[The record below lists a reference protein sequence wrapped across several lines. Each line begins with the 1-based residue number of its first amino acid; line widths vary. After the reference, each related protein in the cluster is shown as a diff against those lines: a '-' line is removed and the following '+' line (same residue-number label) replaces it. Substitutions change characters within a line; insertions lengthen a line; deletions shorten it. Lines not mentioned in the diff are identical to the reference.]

1 MKPKKLLRYIIILAV
16 LLVILAVV
24 GKKVGWFGKEEF
36 IQVAVEKA
44 ETRKIVETITANGKI
59 QPETEVKISPEV
71 SGEIVELH
79 VVEGEFVEQGKLLVR
94 IKPDLYISS
103 KDRAAAALNSSKAR
117 LAQAEAQFINSEL
130 SYNRNKSLWEQRT
143 ISESEYETAQANYQ
157 TSKAELEAAK
167 YSVKSAEA
175 SLNEAQENL
184 IKTSIYA
191 PMSGTISALMVE
203 KGERVVGTAMMT
215 GTEMMRVSDLTRMEV
230 KVEVNENDI
239 VRVNMYDTANIE
251 VDAFLGE
258 TFKGIVTEI
267 ANAANTS
274 GLAAD
279 QVTNFN
285 VKVFLLQSS
294 YEHLFEQGYKNP
306 FLPGMSATV
315 DIETDIK
322 YDVLAIPIQAVTTRA
337 DSIYEELA
345 DSLDKKPDED
355 KDERDVRETVFLVSE
370 DGTVVMREVKTG
382 IQDNNYIQILEGVE
396 VGDEVITAPY
406 SAINKKLDQ
415 GSPVEVVDKDELFKP
430 KKKKDRS

>member
-143 ISESEYETAQANYQ
+143 ISESEYETAMANYQ

-396 VGDEVITAPY
+396 VGEEVITAPY

>member
-396 VGDEVITAPY
+396 VGEEVITAPY

>member
-143 ISESEYETAQANYQ
+143 ISESEYETAMANYQ

-258 TFKGIVTEI
+258 TFKGVVTEI

-396 VGDEVITAPY
+396 VGEEVITAPY

>member
-1 MKPKKLLRYIIILAV
+1 MKPKKLLRYIIILALV
-16 LLVILAVV
+16 LIVLAVV
-24 GKKVGWFGKEEF
+24 GKKVGWFGKEEV
-36 IQVAVEKA
+36 IKVAVEKA

-79 VVEGEFVEQGKLLVR
+79 IVEGEFVEQGKLLVR
-94 IKPDLYISS
+94 IKPDLYMSS
-103 KDRAAAALNSSKAR
+103 KDRAVAAVNSSKAR
-117 LAQAEAQFINSEL
+117 LAQAQAQFINSEL
-130 SYNRNKSLWEQRT
+130 SYNRNKTLWEQKA
-143 ISESEYETAQANYQ
+143 ISESEYETAFANYQ
-157 TSKAELEAAK
+157 TSQAELEAAK
-167 YSVKSAEA
+167 YTVKSAEA

-191 PMSGTISALMVE
+191 PMSGTVSSLIVE

-215 GTEMMRVSDLTRMEV
+215 GTEMMRVSDLTKMEV

-258 TFKGIVTEI
+258 TFKGVVTEM

-274 GLAAD
+274 GLATD
-279 QVTNFN
+279 QVTNFD
-285 VKVFLLQSS
+285 VKVFLLLDS
-294 YEHLFEQGYKNP
+294 YKHLFEQGYKNP

-322 YDVLAIPIQAVTTRA
+322 YDVLSIPIQAVTTRA
-337 DSIYEELA
+337 DSIFEELA
-345 DSLDKKPDED
+345 DSLEKNPVEG
-355 KDERDVRETVFLVSE
+355 KDEREVRETIFLVNE
-370 DGTVVMREVKTG
+370 DGTIEMREVKTG
-382 IQDNNYIQILEGVE
+382 IQDNNYIEILEGIE
-396 VGDEVITAPY
+396 VGEQVITAPY
-406 SAINKKLDQ
+406 SAINKKLQHD
-415 GSPVEVVDKDELFKP
+415 STIEVVEKDELFKP

>member
-337 DSIYEELA
+337 DSIYQELA

-355 KDERDVRETVFLVSE
+355 KDERDVRETIFLVSE

-396 VGDEVITAPY
+396 VGEEVITAPY

>member
-16 LLVILAVV
+16 VLIVLAVV
-24 GKKVGWFGKEEF
+24 GKKAGWFGKEEV

-94 IKPDLYISS
+94 IKPDLYISA
-103 KDRAAAALNSSKAR
+103 KARATASLNSSKAR
-117 LAQAEAQFINSEL
+117 LAQSEAQFINSEL
-130 SYNRNKSLWEQRT
+130 SYNRNKSLWEQKT
-143 ISESEYETAQANYQ
+143 ISESEYETAFANYQ
-157 TSKAELEAAK
+157 TTKAELEAAK

-184 IKTSIYA
+184 VKTSIYA
-191 PMSGTISALMVE
+191 PMAGTVSALMVE

-258 TFKGIVTEI
+258 TFKGVVTEI
-267 ANAANTS
+267 ANSANTS

-279 QVTNFN
+279 QVTNFD

-294 YEHLFEQGYKNP
+294 YEHLLDQGYKNP

-322 YDVLAIPIQAVTTRA
+322 YNVLSVPIQAVTTRA
-337 DSIYEELA
+337 DSIYEEMA
-345 DSLDKKPDED
+345 DSIHMKPEEN
-355 KDERDVRETVFLVSE
+355 KDEKDVRETVFLVSE
-370 DGTVVMREVKTG
+370 DGKAVMREVKTG
-382 IQDNNYIQILEGVE
+382 IQDNNYIQILEGLE
-396 VGDEVITAPY
+396 AGEKVITAPY
-406 SAINKKLDQ
+406 SAINKKLEQ
-415 GSPVEVVDKDELFKP
+415 GSPVEVVDKNELFKP

>member
-1 MKPKKLLRYIIILAV
+1 MKPKKILRYVIILVVV
-16 LLVILAVV
+16 LIILAVV
-24 GKKVGWFGKEEF
+24 GKKVGWFGKEEV

-44 ETRKIVETITANGKI
+44 ENRKIVETITANGKI

-71 SGEIVELH
+71 SGEIVELN
-79 VVEGEFVEQGKLLVR
+79 VVEGEYVKQGKLLVR

-103 KDRAAAALNSSKAR
+103 RDRAVASVNSSKAR
-117 LAQAEAQFINSEL
+117 LAQAEAQFINREL
-130 SYNRNKSLWEQRT
+130 SYNRSKTLWEQRA
-143 ISESEYETAQANYQ
+143 ISESEYEQALANYQ
-157 TSKAELEAAK
+157 TAKAELEAAK

-175 SLNEAQENL
+175 SLKEAEENL

-191 PMSGTISALMVE
+191 PMAGTISSLIVE

-215 GTEMMRVSDLTRMEV
+215 GTEMMRVSDLSRMEV

-258 TFKGIVTEI
+258 TFKGVVTEI

-274 GLAAD
+274 GLATD
-279 QVTNFN
+279 QVTNFD

-315 DIETDIK
+315 DIETETK
-322 YDVLAIPIQAVTTRA
+322 YNVLSIPIQAVTTRA
-337 DSIYEELA
+337 DSLFIAEG
-345 DSLDKKPDED
+345 DSVQEKTDPGN
-355 KDERDVRETVFLVSE
+355 DEREVREAIFLAGEEGAVE
-370 DGTVVMREVKTG
+370 MREVKTG
-382 IQDNNYIQILEGVE
+382 IQDNNYIEILEGIE
-396 VGDEVITAPY
+396 LGEEVITAPY
-406 SAINKKLDQ
+406 SAINKKLKP
-415 GSPVEVVDKDELFKP
+415 GSMVEVVDKEELFKP
-430 KKKKDRS
+430 NKKKGRS